1 MSVRKNFQEMNQWLE
16 QLVIPGTIA
25 AGADQA
31 AVLAPFD
38 GVIRRIQ
45 AKLSNAGVQ
54 GGGGSDPVDVDVNKN
69 GTSLF
74 GGSLAQWDG
83 SSVDPTYSAGV
94 TGEIA
99 VLEGDVISADV
110 VTVFDGSGPN
120 QPENMMIAIMFQRT
134 PRNNIQSG
142 NIDAKDR

>member
-1 MSVRKNFQEMNQWLE
+1 MNQWLA
-16 QLVIPGTIA
+16 QLVISGTIA

-31 AVLAPFD
+31 ALLAPFD

-45 AKLSNAGVQ
+45 AKLSNTGTQ
-54 GGGGSDPVDVDVNKN
+54 GGGGSAPVDVDVNKN

-94 TGEIA
+94 TGEIT

-110 VTVFDGSGPN
+110 VTVFDGSSPD